1 MVYMN
6 HFQII
11 YLNLIMTIT
20 YSLLSLIMKKHV
32 YVILLSSRLLFC
44 NIKFII
50 VPLNKIIL
58 G

>member
-1 MVYMN
+1 MLYMN

-11 YLNLIMTIT
+11 CLNLIMTIT
-20 YSLLSLIMKKHV
+20 YSLLSLIMKKHL